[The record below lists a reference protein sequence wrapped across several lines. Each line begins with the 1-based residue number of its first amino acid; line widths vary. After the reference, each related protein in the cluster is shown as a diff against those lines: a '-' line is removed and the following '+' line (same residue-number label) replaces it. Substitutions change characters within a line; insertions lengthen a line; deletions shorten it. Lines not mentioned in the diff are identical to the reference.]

1 MNTQSLNLPEDLGYT
16 ARHVWAR
23 KDGDTL
29 VIGITDFAQDQLGEI
44 LFVDLPDAGASFG
57 ADDEFGTVESLK
69 TVSSLYMPVSGEVVE
84 RNEALEGKPTLVN
97 LNCYADGWMLRIR
110 PTETPALMTA
120 AGRLTGIHS
129 DEYKNAG
136 ENLPGVFVFSWYRI
150 AHTSSSPT
158 RTSCCHQKSP
168 PIRLVVRTGG
178 LPAASPQFGLIM
190 SEGERLRLATGSALV
205 P

>member
-69 TVSSLYMPVSGEVVE
+69 TVSSLYMPVAGEVVE

-120 AGRLTGIHS
+120 ADYR
-129 DEYKNAG
+129 KNAG

>member
-23 KDGDTL
+23 KDGDML

-44 LFVDLPDAGASFG
+44 LFV
-57 ADDEFGTVESLK
+57 
-69 TVSSLYMPVSGEVVE
+69 GEVVE

-120 AGRLTGIHS
+120 A
-129 DEYKNAG
+129 D
-136 ENLPGVFVFSWYRI
+136 YR
-150 AHTSSSPT
+150 S
-158 RTSCCHQKSP
+158 Q
-168 PIRLVVRTGG
+168 L
-178 LPAASPQFGLIM
+178 
-190 SEGERLRLATGSALV
+190 EG
-205 P
+205 

>member
-69 TVSSLYMPVSGEVVE
+69 T
-84 RNEALEGKPTLVN
+84 
-97 LNCYADGWMLRIR
+97 
-110 PTETPALMTA
+110 
-120 AGRLTGIHS
+120 
-129 DEYKNAG
+129 
-136 ENLPGVFVFSWYRI
+136 GVKTV
-150 AHTSSSPT
+150 
-158 RTSCCHQKSP
+158 K
-168 PIRLVVRTGG
+168 
-178 LPAASPQFGLIM
+178 
-190 SEGERLRLATGSALV
+190 ALV
-205 P
+205 SPELVGTIIKKKEG

>member
-69 TVSSLYMPVSGEVVE
+69 TVSSLYMPQ
-84 RNEALEGKPTLVN
+84 P
-97 LNCYADGWMLRIR
+97 
-110 PTETPALMTA
+110 

-129 DEYKNAG
+129 DEHKNAG

>member
-69 TVSSLYMPVSGEVVE
+69 TVSSLYMPVAGEVVE
-84 RNEALEGKPTLVN
+84 HNEALEGKPTLVN

-110 PTETPALMTA
+110 PT
-120 AGRLTGIHS
+120 
-129 DEYKNAG
+129 
-136 ENLPGVFVFSWYRI
+136 
-150 AHTSSSPT
+150 
-158 RTSCCHQKSP
+158 
-168 PIRLVVRTGG
+168 
-178 LPAASPQFGLIM
+178 
-190 SEGERLRLATGSALV
+190 
-205 P
+205 

>member
-29 VIGITDFAQDQLGEI
+29 VIGITDFAQDQL
-44 LFVDLPDAGASFG
+44 AGTSFG

-69 TVSSLYMPVSGEVVE
+69 TVSSLYMPVAGEVVE

-110 PTETPALMTA
+110 PTETPALMMA
-120 AGRLTGIHS
+120 A
-129 DEYKNAG
+129 D
-136 ENLPGVFVFSWYRI
+136 YR
-150 AHTSSSPT
+150 S
-158 RTSCCHQKSP
+158 Q
-168 PIRLVVRTGG
+168 L
-178 LPAASPQFGLIM
+178 
-190 SEGERLRLATGSALV
+190 EG
-205 P
+205 

>member
-1 MNTQSLNLPEDLGYT
+1 MKTKKLLALLMAGAMSVSMLSGCGGSAAKTDDSS
-16 ARHVWAR
+16 ADAA
-23 KDGDTL
+23 DTSASAESDIDYVKSNGKL

-69 TVSSLYMPVSGEVVE
+69 TVSSLYMPVAGEVVE

-120 AGRLTGIHS
+120 A
-129 DEYKNAG
+129 D
-136 ENLPGVFVFSWYRI
+136 YR
-150 AHTSSSPT
+150 S
-158 RTSCCHQKSP
+158 Q
-168 PIRLVVRTGG
+168 L
-178 LPAASPQFGLIM
+178 
-190 SEGERLRLATGSALV
+190 EG
-205 P
+205 

>member
-1 MNTQSLNLPEDLGYT
+1 MKTKKLLALLMAGAMSVSMLSGCGGSAAKTDDSS
-16 ARHVWAR
+16 ADAA
-23 KDGDTL
+23 DTSASAESDVDYVKSNGKL

-69 TVSSLYMPVSGEVVE
+69 TVSSLYMPVAGEVVE

-120 AGRLTGIHS
+120 A
-129 DEYKNAG
+129 D
-136 ENLPGVFVFSWYRI
+136 YR
-150 AHTSSSPT
+150 S
-158 RTSCCHQKSP
+158 Q
-168 PIRLVVRTGG
+168 L
-178 LPAASPQFGLIM
+178 
-190 SEGERLRLATGSALV
+190 EG
-205 P
+205 

>member
-1 MNTQSLNLPEDLGYT
+1 MNTQSLNLPEDLDYT

-69 TVSSLYMPVSGEVVE
+69 TVSSLYMPVAGEVVE

-120 AGRLTGIHS
+120 A
-129 DEYKNAG
+129 D
-136 ENLPGVFVFSWYRI
+136 YR
-150 AHTSSSPT
+150 S
-158 RTSCCHQKSP
+158 Q
-168 PIRLVVRTGG
+168 L
-178 LPAASPQFGLIM
+178 
-190 SEGERLRLATGSALV
+190 EG
-205 P
+205 

>member
-69 TVSSLYMPVSGEVVE
+69 TVSSLYMPV
-84 RNEALEGKPTLVN
+84 AGKPTLVN

-120 AGRLTGIHS
+120 A
-129 DEYKNAG
+129 D
-136 ENLPGVFVFSWYRI
+136 YR
-150 AHTSSSPT
+150 S
-158 RTSCCHQKSP
+158 Q
-168 PIRLVVRTGG
+168 L
-178 LPAASPQFGLIM
+178 
-190 SEGERLRLATGSALV
+190 EG
-205 P
+205 

>member
-1 MNTQSLNLPEDLGYT
+1 MKTQSLNLPEDLGYT

-69 TVSSLYMPVSGEVVE
+69 TVSSLYMPVAGEVGE
-84 RNEALEGKPTLVN
+84 RNEALEGKPTLVT

-120 AGRLTGIHS
+120 A
-129 DEYKNAG
+129 D
-136 ENLPGVFVFSWYRI
+136 YR
-150 AHTSSSPT
+150 S
-158 RTSCCHQKSP
+158 Q
-168 PIRLVVRTGG
+168 L
-178 LPAASPQFGLIM
+178 
-190 SEGERLRLATGSALV
+190 EG
-205 P
+205 

>member
-1 MNTQSLNLPEDLGYT
+1 MKTKKLLALLMAGAMSVSMLSGCGGSAAKTDDSSADAT
-16 ARHVWAR
+16 
-23 KDGDTL
+23 DTSASAESDVDYVKSNGKL

-69 TVSSLYMPVSGEVVE
+69 TVSSLYMPVAGEVVE

-120 AGRLTGIHS
+120 A
-129 DEYKNAG
+129 D
-136 ENLPGVFVFSWYRI
+136 YR
-150 AHTSSSPT
+150 S
-158 RTSCCHQKSP
+158 Q
-168 PIRLVVRTGG
+168 L
-178 LPAASPQFGLIM
+178 
-190 SEGERLRLATGSALV
+190 EG
-205 P
+205 

>member
-69 TVSSLYMPVSGEVVE
+69 TVSSLYMPVAGEVVE

-97 LNCYADGWMLRIR
+97 LNCYADGWLLRIR

-120 AGRLTGIHS
+120 A
-129 DEYKNAG
+129 D
-136 ENLPGVFVFSWYRI
+136 YR
-150 AHTSSSPT
+150 S
-158 RTSCCHQKSP
+158 Q
-168 PIRLVVRTGG
+168 L
-178 LPAASPQFGLIM
+178 
-190 SEGERLRLATGSALV
+190 EG
-205 P
+205 

>member
-69 TVSSLYMPVSGEVVE
+69 T
-84 RNEALEGKPTLVN
+84 
-97 LNCYADGWMLRIR
+97 
-110 PTETPALMTA
+110 
-120 AGRLTGIHS
+120 
-129 DEYKNAG
+129 
-136 ENLPGVFVFSWYRI
+136 GVKTV
-150 AHTSSSPT
+150 
-158 RTSCCHQKSP
+158 K
-168 PIRLVVRTGG
+168 
-178 LPAASPQFGLIM
+178 
-190 SEGERLRLATGSALV
+190 ALV
-205 P
+205 SPELVETIIKKKED

>member
-29 VIGITDFAQDQLGEI
+29 VIGEI

-69 TVSSLYMPVSGEVVE
+69 TVSSLYMPVAGEVVE

-120 AGRLTGIHS
+120 A
-129 DEYKNAG
+129 D
-136 ENLPGVFVFSWYRI
+136 YR
-150 AHTSSSPT
+150 S
-158 RTSCCHQKSP
+158 Q
-168 PIRLVVRTGG
+168 L
-178 LPAASPQFGLIM
+178 
-190 SEGERLRLATGSALV
+190 EG
-205 P
+205 